1 MDFNADTTI
10 LATYDSDSIIIY
22 NIDVTARTR
31 TVHQIIK
38 FRHYYDEN
46 EQETEIKLSG
56 DGLTIAYASFRQ
68 SLKRI
73 LVYQRSSI
81 EDDFIATKEI
91 AYPKDFL

>member
-56 DGLTIAYASFRQ
+56 DGLTIVYASFRQ